1 MEPNPQTSPKR
12 YRNTAFVIDQTAA
25 HFDMAYRLK
34 VMGISGRSLARRD
47 VQLRLQSG
55 GEARAEGDRV
65 VDFVRCSY
73 LGLDNHPK
81 VVEGALSAIESY
93 RSVHWS
99 CARTRLNFGLLQDLE
114 AQLSALF
121 ASRVIA
127 FSSVMLANLGAL
139 PLIASG
145 HLTDGV
151 KPVMVFDRLCHVSLA
166 YHKPVVASETEV
178 TTIGH
183 NDLAALEAICKAN
196 PCVAYIADGVY
207 SMGGSA
213 PIPELRRLQ
222 ERYNLFLY
230 IDDAH
235 GISLFG
241 DHGEGY
247 ARSQLPAALG
257 PRSIVAASL
266 GKGFGASGGI
276 LLLGTAQQEDLF
288 RRYAQPYAFSAAPNL
303 AAVGAALAS
312 AEIHASPEL
321 GRLQKILR
329 ERIRAFDERVCTPQR
344 GCPLPIRTVPIG
356 REEDAILA
364 AKSLMER
371 GVYTSAIFFPTVA
384 RGAAGLRICVTATHT
399 PEDLRTLCSLIEGI
413 RQWQD
418 FDPPSTQARLAS

>member
-1 MEPNPQTSPKR
+1 METNPQTSTKR
-12 YRNTAFVIDQTAA
+12 YRNTAFVIDRTAS
-25 HFDMAYRLK
+25 HFDMAYRLN
-34 VMGISGRSLARRD
+34 VMGVGGKSLARRD
-47 VQLRLQSG
+47 VQLRGQSG
-55 GEARAEGDRV
+55 GGKV

-81 VVEGALSAIESY
+81 VVEGALSAIENY

-114 AQLSALF
+114 DQLSALF
-121 ASRVIA
+121 ACRVIA

-151 KPVMVFDRLCHVSLA
+151 KPVMVFDRICHASLA

-178 TTIGH
+178 VTIDH
-183 NDLAALEAICKAN
+183 NDIAALEEICKAN

-213 PIPELRRLQ
+213 PIPELLRLQ
-222 ERYNLFLY
+222 EKYNLFLY

-235 GISLFG
+235 GISIFG
-241 DHGEGY
+241 EHGEGF
-247 ARSQLPAALG
+247 ARSQLPAELG

-276 LLLGTAQQEDLF
+276 LLLGTQKQEDLF

-321 GRLQKILR
+321 GKLQKALG
-329 ERIRAFDERVCTPQR
+329 ERTRAFDERVCTPQR

-356 REEDAILA
+356 KEEDAILA
-364 AKSLMER
+364 AKALMER

-384 RGAAGLRICVTATHT
+384 RGAAGLRICPTATHT
-399 PEDLRTLCSLIEGI
+399 PEDVRTVCALIQEI

-418 FDPPSTQARLAS
+418 FDPPALQAKLAS